1 MEEVT
6 ANHDASSALSG
17 LAMYDCNVLWIGR
30 QPQLYILAK
39 RSDERKCWWVMIVK
53 RKMANPA
60 VKLSWIINFFGA
72 EVVNFVVIWM
82 FFVQKLL
89 DLIQYLNPEEAELFD
104 IDLRRLDLVLHAKQS
119 MYGVGKYYNGLDLL
133 PPGDPLQ
140 QILKLNSLDYNHDIK
155 FAMKSVKNFK
165 ERDLAKFTQAV
176 LNG

>member
-1 MEEVT
+1 M
-6 ANHDASSALSG
+6 
-17 LAMYDCNVLWIGR
+17 
-30 QPQLYILAK
+30 
-39 RSDERKCWWVMIVK
+39 
-53 RKMANPA
+53 
-60 VKLSWIINFFGA
+60 
-72 EVVNFVVIWM
+72 
-82 FFVQKLL
+82 
-89 DLIQYLNPEEAELFD
+89 NPEEAELFD